1 MVRVYTI
8 ASGKGGT
15 GKTTVS
21 VNLGTMLAMLGKETY
36 LMDADIGMAN
46 IGLILGL
53 QDAPVTLHEILAGKN
68 NIDDGIYQG
77 PAGLKV
83 IPSGISLQGFQQ
95 ADPDKIR
102 DVLSEI
108 VKRCEF
114 LLIDAPAGISKD
126 GVVPLAVA
134 DEVILVVNPD
144 LSSIVD
150 ALKTKILTEVVGG
163 HVLGTIVNR
172 VDPSRSESISR
183 KMEKALGVKVIGII
197 PEDPNVRRAAA
208 ARTPMVVKYPDSP
221 ASKAIQRIASE
232 LPASLIRRKL
242 PESPGKALSS
252 GFQKRSLRRNPVRS
266 SRTDLCLS
274 LYGHTSPKN
283 DVVLDLFR
291 LPVCL
296 FIRIGTGLMDFTR
309 GHLFRDSPTKMDHEK
324 EGTPTG
330 IPAERRYKTG
340 LLSLVGDGK
349 DTVLVAFRTAFYLT
363 ALHFDPKRSFDD
375 PGEKAG
381 STSSRRSFPCSRTLR
396 IRPCVRA

>member
-21 VNLGTMLAMLGKETY
+21 VNLGTMLAQLGKETY

-46 IGLILGL
+46 VGLILGL
-53 QDAPVTLHEILAGKN
+53 QDAPVTLHEVLAGKN
-68 NIDDGIYQG
+68 TIDEGIYNG

-108 VKRCEF
+108 VKRCDY

-134 DEVILVVNPD
+134 DEVILVVNPE

-172 VDPSRSESISR
+172 VDADTSEAVSA
-183 KMEKALGVKVIGII
+183 KMEKVLGVKVLGII
-197 PEDPNVRRAAA
+197 PEDPNVRKAAA
-208 ARTPMVVKYPDSP
+208 GRAPIVIKYPDSA
-221 ASKAIQRIASE
+221 ASKAIKKIASG
-232 LPASLIRRKL
+232 LVGVAYTDDTSPAKSRGGFIERF
-242 PESPGKALSS
+242 SKAL
-252 GFQKRSLRRNPVRS
+252 FKKKA
-266 SRTDLCLS
+266 
-274 LYGHTSPKN
+274 KN
-283 DVVLDLFR
+283 
-291 LPVCL
+291 
-296 FIRIGTGLMDFTR
+296 
-309 GHLFRDSPTKMDHEK
+309 
-324 EGTPTG
+324 
-330 IPAERRYKTG
+330 
-340 LLSLVGDGK
+340 
-349 DTVLVAFRTAFYLT
+349 
-363 ALHFDPKRSFDD
+363 
-375 PGEKAG
+375 
-381 STSSRRSFPCSRTLR
+381 
-396 IRPCVRA
+396 